1 MVKVLF
7 DTNILIDYLNGIPA
21 AKLELER
28 FTDKAISPITW
39 MEVMIGAT
47 EANKAVTKAFLESFE
62 LLQIDAKVAERAV
75 LIRQTKKVKLP
86 DAIIWAS
93 AQVNDRLL
101 VTRNSKDFAA
111 DEVGVRLPYGV

>member
-47 EANKAVTKAFLESFE
+47 EATKAATKAFLESFE

-86 DAIIWAS
+86 VAIIWAS

-101 VTRNSKDFAA
+101 VTRSSKDFAA
-111 DEVGVRLPYGV
+111 DEAGVRVPYGV